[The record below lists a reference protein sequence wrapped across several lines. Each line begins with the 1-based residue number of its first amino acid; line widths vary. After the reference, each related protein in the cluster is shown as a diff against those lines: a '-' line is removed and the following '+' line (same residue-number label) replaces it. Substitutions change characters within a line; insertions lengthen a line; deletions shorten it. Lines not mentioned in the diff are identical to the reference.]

1 MTKRSVSRPP
11 HLSPQIILSSGRGA
25 SPPFRRIGRSN
36 AEKSARSRRSA
47 KKAAVFMAA
56 CFSETAVATNSS
68 PGNRIVG
75 LCRQHQCR
83 TTTALFVMNERR
95 IKVDPDEIAGFG
107 TILRLPVTRLR
118 ANAPVDFVMTVL
130 RRNAPDELVEGVAP
144 LAALWLNRL
153 DSPAC
158 RLARSSPQPCRR
170 ARRSPAPRPLST
182 KNRVTDQCR
191 GSRRD
196 CAPAHLPAQA
206 GPTSDAGRRK
216 VHAITAASR
225 QSLEPPLSVCRAE

>member
-1 MTKRSVSRPP
+1 M
-11 HLSPQIILSSGRGA
+11 SPQIILSSGRGA
-25 SPPFRRIGRSN
+25 SPPFRRISRSN

-144 LAALWLNRL
+144 LAALWFNRFDHQL
-153 DSPAC
+153 AACTLISAALPSRAPISCATTFIDQKPRHRPVSRIAARLRSGTSPGSSGADIRC
-158 RLARSSPQPCRR
+158 RPKEGTRDNRCQSAKPRTTAFGLPRR
-170 ARRSPAPRPLST
+170 
-182 KNRVTDQCR
+182 VITD
-191 GSRRD
+191 GLT
-196 CAPAHLPAQA
+196 CAA
-206 GPTSDAGRRK
+206 
-216 VHAITAASR
+216 
-225 QSLEPPLSVCRAE
+225 